1 MYFRA
6 RAIRQSAHLSKSS
19 KLRGS
24 TLNAY
29 TRRLNPFFALSG
41 MAIVMLILSL
51 FACCLLGLYLRG
63 RLLNNGGG
71 GGQLHHKNAPPTTL
85 HVIKSKS
92 NNSNATTMP
101 KNYDGHHYFS
111 SHSNYNGLA
120 SYAPITPSSTTQKGG
135 HNWLVLEQDDDSLTT
150 APVNTV

>member
-1 MYFRA
+1 
-6 RAIRQSAHLSKSS
+6 
-19 KLRGS
+19 
-24 TLNAY
+24 
-29 TRRLNPFFALSG
+29 

-101 KNYDGHHYFS
+101 KNYNGHHYFS

-135 HNWLVLEQDDDSLTT
+135 HNWLVLEQDDDSQTT
-150 APVNTV
+150 APVNTVWKKMWVRWKKKWYWPTCSYVSLPFFQFQISRKFQQ